1 MDDVALRISMR
12 RDATREDFG
21 PVLDTVDDLADCG
34 GVVVFETPEKL
45 IAFIDLTVRPRPGA
59 ERLSS

>member
-21 PVLDTVDDLADCG
+21 PVLNAVDSLADSG

-59 ERLSS
+59 ERMSS

>member
-12 RDATREDFG
+12 RGATREDFG
-21 PVLDTVDDLADCG
+21 PVLNAVDNLADSG

-59 ERLSS
+59 ERMSS

>member
-1 MDDVALRISMR
+1 MDDIALRISMR

-21 PVLDTVDDLADCG
+21 PVLNSVENLADPG
-34 GVVVFETPEKL
+34 GVVVFETPETL

-59 ERLSS
+59 GRLSS